1 LPQLSSGPLAAL
13 PIRDTP
19 MNLTTKSI
27 LAGVAIFAA
36 SVFDSCSTPTSDM
49 PNPTLYTKLN
59 VVRSDGTGHL
69 VLADGGWETI
79 PTDSSIIFDNGNFKL
94 FKVNYDGSDLTQL
107 YPNIPWGD
115 HSLSPNGDKIFL
127 ASSYYYPGG
136 YLGEFYLMNLD
147 GSGLLKLSPTKAIYA
162 WSRISPQLDK
172 IVFYRAGGIGIIN
185 ADGSGL
191 RFVRTKTDSSYC
203 SFAEFVD
210 EDNIIYFE
218 TLNSIQ
224 SFRLFKLTTLQDSFV
239 GMNSGGFPAFSRSV
253 VGSNLLIANLDTLK
267 SFNIN
272 TGQVSILGLGW
283 CASFSSDGSQIV
295 AYQGATIYIM
305 DSSGHNQHT
314 IYSEQDPAKS
324 ISNPL
329 FSPDD
334 KYVVFQ
340 TSWSVY

>member
-1 LPQLSSGPLAAL
+1 MLARNNQLLSDWTCHARTGYPRRGASLPQLSSGPLAAL

-162 WSRISPQLDK
+162 WSRISPQLD
-172 IVFYRAGGIGIIN
+172 
-185 ADGSGL
+185 
-191 RFVRTKTDSSYC
+191 
-203 SFAEFVD
+203 
-210 EDNIIYFE
+210 
-218 TLNSIQ
+218 
-224 SFRLFKLTTLQDSFV
+224 
-239 GMNSGGFPAFSRSV
+239 
-253 VGSNLLIANLDTLK
+253 
-267 SFNIN
+267 
-272 TGQVSILGLGW
+272 
-283 CASFSSDGSQIV
+283 
-295 AYQGATIYIM
+295 
-305 DSSGHNQHT
+305 
-314 IYSEQDPAKS
+314 
-324 ISNPL
+324 
-329 FSPDD
+329 
-334 KYVVFQ
+334 
-340 TSWSVY
+340 